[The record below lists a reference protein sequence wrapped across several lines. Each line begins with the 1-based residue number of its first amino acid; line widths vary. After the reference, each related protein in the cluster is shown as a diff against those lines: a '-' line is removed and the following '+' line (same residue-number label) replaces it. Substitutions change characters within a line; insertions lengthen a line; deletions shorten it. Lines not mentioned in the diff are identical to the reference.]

1 MATSDLQSKYD
12 VGCLVWNNP
21 ASFRRKLVPFKR
33 DCLVK
38 RPGDVLRARIDAL
51 SASVPRGLEVSE
63 YIRPVGS

>member
-1 MATSDLQSKYD
+1 MATSDLQSKSD
-12 VGCLVWNNP
+12 VGCVIRSNQ
-21 ASFRRKLVPFKR
+21 AGFRRKLVPRKR

-51 SASVPRGLEVSE
+51 SASVPQGLEVSE